1 MTTKITHHE
10 IVNKLVKKHFWKAI
24 YELLKKKSK
33 TKQNKIKLKKKKK
46 NTEKIDVLIFLTK
59 LQIARTNLCFINC

>member
-10 IVNKLVKKHFWKAI
+10 IVNKLVKKHFWKVESYIWAT
-24 YELLKKKSK
+24 KKKSK
-33 TKQNKIKLKKKKK
+33 TKQNKKKKK

-59 LQIARTNLCFINC
+59 L